1 MGAARREGA
10 PARYTPHRARM
21 VAYWFVLSVLA
32 VAVITLF
39 VSGLF
44 GPEPS

>member
-1 MGAARREGA
+1 
-10 PARYTPHRARM
+10 M